1 MSNRIFF
8 RLFGVLKT
16 SLLTNFRSDFMFEIY
31 VWLRRDRKKN
41 WLPVS
46 INSKKIL
53 EDELTKTFSQSNKKK
68 IVEMGRR
75 EMKEKSQF

>member
-1 MSNRIFF
+1 
-8 RLFGVLKT
+8 
-16 SLLTNFRSDFMFEIY
+16 MFEIY

-75 EMKEKSQF
+75 EMIEKSQF